1 MVGLEL
7 VPIFSVKLESTQ
19 EVRPRGSLIDAGFDG
34 DSFVIDDF
42 ANLQEHLSRVY
53 DLFGHANELIGPGID
68 VDVLV

>member
-1 MVGLEL
+1 MVGFKL

-19 EVRPRGSLIDAGFDG
+19 EVRPRGSLIHTGLDG
-34 DSFVIDDF
+34 DSLIIDDF

-53 DLFGHANELIGPGID
+53 DLFGHANELIGPGVN